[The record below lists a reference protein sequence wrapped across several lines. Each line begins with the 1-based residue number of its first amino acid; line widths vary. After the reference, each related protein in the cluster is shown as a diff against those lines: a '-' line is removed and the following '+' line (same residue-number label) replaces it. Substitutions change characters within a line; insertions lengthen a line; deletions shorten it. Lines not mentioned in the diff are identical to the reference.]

1 MKKGRLIIASSRDS
15 ADIFYASGFSAP
27 DPYIYFSSGKIKG
40 IVVSA
45 MEYARAQREVK
56 NGIRVY
62 ERNEFF
68 PAQCAAEK
76 RNKKGY
82 PKTASSRET
91 ERREILSAIIKRFPA
106 EIWDIPANFPF
117 SLGDYL
123 RRSGIRLACVE
134 GTFFSKRR
142 RKTKSEIRK
151 IIFAL
156 RVTESAMGRAVEILR
171 SSVVDKMSRLLWN
184 GQLLSSEILR
194 QEIEIEIIK
203 GGGVAQGTIVSCGRK
218 SAEPHNSGSGLL
230 FANKP
235 IIIDI
240 FPRIESSGY
249 YGDLTRTFVKGKVPA
264 VVKKAFEAVREARDD
279 SKKMIRAGIFSAKI
293 YRHAFEVLEKL
304 GFQTGKKDD
313 VNFGFFH
320 GLGHGVGLDIHELP
334 DISSRISQALVENDV
349 ITVEPGLYYP
359 EWGGVRLEDM
369 VVVGKRACK
378 TITRYPTFL
387 QID

>member
-15 ADIFYASGFSAP
+15 ADIFYTAGFSAP
-27 DPYIYFSSGKIKG
+27 DPFIYFSSGKVKG

-45 MEYARAQREVK
+45 MEYGRAQREVK
-56 NGIRVY
+56 TGIRVY
-62 ERNEFF
+62 EKNEFF
-68 PAQCAAEK
+68 SAQRAVEK

-82 PKTASSRET
+82 LKTASSKER

-106 EIWDIPANFPF
+106 EIWEIPASFPF

-123 RRSGIRLACVE
+123 RRSGIRLACIE
-134 GTFFSKRR
+134 GTFFPKRR
-142 RKTKSEIRK
+142 RKTESEIRK

-156 RVTESAMGRAVEILR
+156 RLAESAMARAVEILR

-184 GQLLSSEILR
+184 GKLLTSELLR
-194 QEIEIEIIK
+194 QEIEIEIIR
-203 GGGVAQGTIVSCGRK
+203 GGGAAQDTIVSCGRK

-264 VVKKAFEAVREARDD
+264 VVKKAFEAVFEARD
-279 SKKMIRAGIFSAKI
+279 SAKKMIRSGIFSAKV
-293 YRHAFEVLEKL
+293 YRRAFEVLEKR

-320 GLGHGVGLDIHELP
+320 GLGHGVGLEIHEPP
-334 DISSRISQALVENDV
+334 DISSRISQALLENDV

-369 VVVGKRACK
+369 VVVGEKSCE
-378 TITRYPTFL
+378 TITQSPTFL
-387 QID
+387 RID